1 MKEGIIAG
9 AVLISLSI
17 ILGAFA
23 AHGLEKHL
31 DSGLMTERMMKNFET
46 GARYQMYA
54 GIGMILMA
62 LLQGAFPALNITP
75 WTYRLLLAGAILF
88 SGSLYL
94 LSTRDVI
101 GLQSWKWLGPI
112 TPLGGLCMIAGW
124 LVLIVQI
131 IKAK

>member
-62 LLQGAFPALNITP
+62 LLQGAFPALNITS